1 KLNRITENALEKDLS
16 NDQINKDNTE
26 VYESSIEYLEDEFR
40 RLDLL
45 LHIQVLKQR
54 RQQSSDSLEA
64 FQGLVI
70 SEAEVTAMFTNHQL
84 TDEIFTERDLDPKH
98 QIFIERLNQLDAH
111 IRQRIEKSREQG
123 LSPSLP
129 TLSRLFRL
137 NVFEERCL
145 VICLAPELGHR

>member
-1 KLNRITENALEKDLS
+1 
-16 NDQINKDNTE
+16 
-26 VYESSIEYLEDEFR
+26 
-40 RLDLL
+40 
-45 LHIQVLKQR
+45 
-54 RQQSSDSLEA
+54 
-64 FQGLVI
+64 
-70 SEAEVTAMFTNHQL
+70 NHQL

-145 VICLAPELGHR
+145 VICLAPELGHRYEKIFAFLQDDVTRKKPSVGLVLNVLCPKLSDKLAARSSFTPTSSLMLYRLVQFTDDPVDH